1 MGGIWHRLY
10 KRKEW
15 LSRMNKDKIQEKK
28 SLIFAVIGT
37 IIAIILRKQSDLVI
51 LFVII
56 GLVLSFIGG
65 FIYYT
70 FIKEKDG
77 HTLNK
82 SIIFISAAIAGVGF
96 IFTNIEEVISLH
108 SALCMGQFFLLLLI
122 IGIRNCY
129 LNRGNIKNKGALY
142 FGIGTCFI
150 LSLMAIVEVIA
161 ILMGVSISL
170 K

>member
-1 MGGIWHRLY
+1 
-10 KRKEW
+10 
-15 LSRMNKDKIQEKK
+15 MNKDKIQEKK

-37 IIAIILRKQSDLVI
+37 IIAIILRKQSDLVM

-70 FIKEKDG
+70 FIKERDG
-77 HTLNK
+77 YTSNK
-82 SIIFISAAIAGVGF
+82 SIIFISAAICGVGC
-96 IFTNIEEVISLH
+96 IFSKIEEVTSVH
-108 SALCMGQFFLLLLI
+108 SVLCMGQFFLLLLL

-129 LNRGNIKNKGALY
+129 LNRGNIKSKGAVY

-150 LSLMAIVEVIA
+150 LSLMTIVEVIA